1 MEEVRTGQ
9 KTLSKGQDQSKG
21 QQIKWGT
28 GCRSVGEMVCGK
40 SKNSYHCNLKQ
51 TNGINSISGSK
62 PN

>member
-9 KTLSKGQDQSKG
+9 RTLSKVRDQSKG

-40 SKNSYHCNLKQ
+40 SKDSYHYNLKQ
-51 TNGINSISGSK
+51 MNGIQLHK
-62 PN
+62 LKQT